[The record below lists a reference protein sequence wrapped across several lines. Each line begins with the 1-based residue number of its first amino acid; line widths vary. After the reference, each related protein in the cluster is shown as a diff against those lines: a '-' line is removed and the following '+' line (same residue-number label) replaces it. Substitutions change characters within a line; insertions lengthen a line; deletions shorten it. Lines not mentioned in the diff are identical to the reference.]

1 MEKPEKPLPGDCCET
16 GCSICVYDL
25 YADRMKKY
33 KKWLRQQEDGK
44 EREENRGKRVE
55 GRE

>member
-16 GCSICVYDL
+16 GCKLCVYDL

-33 KKWLRQQEDGK
+33 KKWIRQQQTK
-44 EREENRGKRVE
+44 IENKNDKGE
-55 GRE
+55 

>member
-25 YADRMKKY
+25 YTDRMKKY
-33 KKWLRQQEDGK
+33 KKWVRQQEAGGK
-44 EREENRGKRVE
+44 KDNGNGKKE
-55 GRE
+55 